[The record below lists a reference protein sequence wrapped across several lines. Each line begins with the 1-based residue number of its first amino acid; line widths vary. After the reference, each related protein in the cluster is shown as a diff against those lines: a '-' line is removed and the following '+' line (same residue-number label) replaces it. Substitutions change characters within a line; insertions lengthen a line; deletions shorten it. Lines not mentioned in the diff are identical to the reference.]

1 MPHMRQDLKI
11 WLDRALYFKVD
22 SVCGQSAG
30 PHPSS
35 ASAAELSTRRCIFH
49 RISRLCLA
57 QGFGCHVQLVFMLL
71 PNYNFYSGLWRG
83 IRFSKIMR
91 FFTLFIAAK
100 AGNKLELT
108 LNNTLIKMILL
119 NTCLEMEEHAM
130 SYHSHRTMAAFASST
145 ISGKYWVI
153 IGRDILLN
161 HINNCAELALI

>member
-1 MPHMRQDLKI
+1 MRQDLKI

-35 ASAAELSTRRCIFH
+35 ASAAELSTRRFIFH

-83 IRFSKIMR
+83 IRFSKIVR
-91 FFTLFIAAK
+91 LLTHFIVVTDK
-100 AGNKLELT
+100 QLG
-108 LNNTLIKMILL
+108 LIF
-119 NTCLEMEEHAM
+119 EQ
-130 SYHSHRTMAAFASST
+130 
-145 ISGKYWVI
+145 
-153 IGRDILLN
+153 
-161 HINNCAELALI
+161 